1 MDLYQP
7 RDEDEVLAVVQ
18 AAVSANTPLEIIGHG
33 SKRGLGHAVDA
44 DVTLDVSGLSGIIF
58 YEPAELVLR
67 AKPGTSMAEISAL
80 LEAQGQELAFEP
92 MDPAPLWRGNR
103 SGTLGGTIAV
113 NAGGPRRIKAG
124 AARDHV
130 LGFRA
135 VSGRGDIFKS
145 GGRVMKNVTG
155 YDLSKLIAGSHGTLA
170 VMTEITLKVLPKA
183 ETERTLLVQASG
195 EAACLKVLRE
205 ASGLSQ
211 EVSSYA
217 CLPDGAWA
225 DLLPGPCALLRL
237 EGPEI
242 SVAKRFEDLVAR
254 FGPAGR
260 LDDLAQPVSARL
272 WAWLRDAVPVASAEG
287 PVWKVSTA
295 PSAAAPFV
303 EALRADGVPLA
314 RWYYDWAGGLVWL
327 ALEAGDAAP
336 DKIRGHLA
344 RHGGHATLMRA
355 DDDIRAKTHVFHPQA
370 PALAALSRRVK
381 ASFDPLNI
389 LNRGRLGLEA

>member
-1 MDLYQP
+1 
-7 RDEDEVLAVVQ
+7 
-18 AAVSANTPLEIIGHG
+18 
-33 SKRGLGHAVDA
+33 
-44 DVTLDVSGLSGIIF
+44 
-58 YEPAELVLR
+58 
-67 AKPGTSMAEISAL
+67 
-80 LEAQGQELAFEP
+80 
-92 MDPAPLWRGNR
+92 MDPAALWRGNR
-103 SGTLGGTIAV
+103 PGTLGGTIAV

-135 VSGRGDIFKS
+135 VSGRGDVFKS

-183 ETERTLLVQASG
+183 ETERTLLVQAG
-195 EAACLKVLRE
+195 TEAACLKVLRE
-205 ASGLSQ
+205 ATGLSQ

-217 CLPDGAWA
+217 CLPDGAWI
-225 DLLPGPCALLRL
+225 DLPAGPCALLRL

-242 SVAKRFEDLVAR
+242 SVTKRYEDLVTR
-254 FGPAGR
+254 FGPEGR
-260 LDDLAQPVSARL
+260 LDDLGAPASARA
-272 WAWLRDAVPVASAEG
+272 WALLRDAAPVASEDG
-287 PVWKVSTA
+287 VVWKVSTA
-295 PSAAAPFV
+295 PTEAAAFV
-303 EALRADGVPLA
+303 EALRGGGVPLV
-314 RWYYDWAGGLVWL
+314 RWYYDWAGGLIWL
-327 ALEAGDAAP
+327 ALEAGDARSEQ
-336 DKIRGHLA
+336 IRGHLA

-355 DDDIRAKTHVFHPQA
+355 ADEIRTKTQVFHPQA